1 MKIGYIL
8 NSAIDDEKSWSGTFY
23 NLATTI
29 KKNHELVPIV
39 IPHNIIEKVIKGLS
53 FIISM
58 GKQKNGRFL
67 RIYNSYRLHREL
79 RNSDCDIYF
88 APAQSELIS
97 FGVPDD
103 KKLIYLSD
111 AVFRLMVGYY
121 WSDLD
126 PRTEH
131 YLDNCEKAALKRAD
145 AVIFASEWAKAGAM
159 KFYQTDPQKIHVL
172 PFGANLI
179 DKYQGYQGYQEC
191 DSNNNTIRL
200 LLVGVDWERKGIDI
214 AIDCV
219 RALNKMQKK
228 YSFDLTIIGV
238 KQPTGQE
245 YESYIHILGRLN
257 KNIPEEYE
265 RMISYYQESDLFL
278 LPTKAECAGIVF
290 AEAAEYGLPSVTHKT
305 GGVESYVEDGVTG
318 RCLPLGSTGE
328 DFAAAI
334 MEIIEN
340 DRLEAYSKVARA
352 KYEKELNWD
361 SWLESF
367 DKILMSLSKK

>member
-1 MKIGYIL
+1 MKIGFISIWDL
-8 NSAIDDEKSWSGTFY
+8 NDRKGWSGTIS
-23 NLATTI
+23 NLSDI
-29 KKNHELVPIV
+29 LSKEYGIVPIV
-39 IPHNIIEKVIKGLS
+39 VEKNKIEQCMKAIDFICS
-53 FIISM
+53 F
-58 GKQKNGRFL
+58 GKRKNGFFRQKYVAQHFYKKI
-67 RIYNSYRLHREL
+67 RD
-79 RNSDCDIYF
+79 SDCDVYF

-97 FGVPDD
+97 FGIPTD

-159 KFYQTDPQKIHVL
+159 KFYQTNPQKIHVL

-179 DKYQGYQGYQEC
+179 DKYQGYQEC

-290 AEAAEYGLPSVTHKT
+290 AEAAEYGLPSVTHKM

-334 MEIIEN
+334 LEIIEN
-340 DRLEAYSKVARA
+340 GRLEAYSKAARA
-352 KYEKELNWD
+352 KYERELNWD
-361 SWLESF
+361 SWLKSF
-367 DKILMSLSKK
+367 DTILEDLLKK

>member
-1 MKIGYIL
+1 MKGVDYVL
-8 NSAIDDEKSWSGTFY
+8 SA
-23 NLATTI
+23 
-29 KKNHELVPIV
+29 
-39 IPHNIIEKVIKGLS
+39 
-53 FIISM
+53 
-58 GKQKNGRFL
+58 GKRKNGYFCQH
-67 RIYNSYRLHREL
+67 YNAYRLHKTIAQT
-79 RNSDCDIYF
+79 DCNIYF

-145 AVIFASEWAKAGAM
+145 AVIFASEWAKAGAV

-172 PFGANLI
+172 SFGANLI
-179 DKYQGYQGYQEC
+179 DKYQGYQEW
-191 DSNNNTIRL
+191 DPNDNTIRL
-200 LLVGVDWERKGIDI
+200 LLVGMDWERKGIDI
-214 AIDCV
+214 AIDSV
-219 RALNKMQKK
+219 RVLNKIQKK

-238 KQPTGQE
+238 EQPAGQE

-257 KNIPEEYE
+257 KNIPEKYE

-290 AEAAEYGLPSVTHKT
+290 AEAAEYGLSSVTHKT
-305 GGVESYVEDGVTG
+305 GGW
-318 RCLPLGSTGE
+318 RAMWKMALQ
-328 DFAAAI
+328 A
-334 MEIIEN
+334 
-340 DRLEAYSKVARA
+340 VACHWA
-352 KYEKELNWD
+352 PQE
-361 SWLESF
+361 
-367 DKILMSLSKK
+367 KILQRQSWTLSRMAT

>member
-1 MKIGYIL
+1 MKGVDYVL
-8 NSAIDDEKSWSGTFY
+8 SA
-23 NLATTI
+23 
-29 KKNHELVPIV
+29 
-39 IPHNIIEKVIKGLS
+39 
-53 FIISM
+53 
-58 GKQKNGRFL
+58 GKRKNGYFCQH
-67 RIYNSYRLHREL
+67 YNAYRLHKTIAQT
-79 RNSDCDIYF
+79 DCNIYF

-145 AVIFASEWAKAGAM
+145 AVIFASEWAKAGAV

-172 PFGANLI
+172 SFGANLI
-179 DKYQGYQGYQEC
+179 DKYQGYQEW
-191 DSNNNTIRL
+191 DPNDNTIRL
-200 LLVGVDWERKGIDI
+200 LLVGMDWERKGIDI
-214 AIDCV
+214 AIDSV
-219 RALNKMQKK
+219 RVLNNIQKK

-238 KQPTGQE
+238 EQPAGQE

-257 KNIPEEYE
+257 KNIPEKYE

-290 AEAAEYGLPSVTHKT
+290 AEAAEYGLSSVTHKT
-305 GGVESYVEDGVTG
+305 GGGGELCGRWRYRPLPATG
-318 RCLPLGSTGE
+318 LHRRRFCSGNHGHYREWPLRSVFQSGTS
-328 DFAAAI
+328 
-334 MEIIEN
+334 
-340 DRLEAYSKVARA
+340 
-352 KYEKELNWD
+352 
-361 SWLESF
+361 
-367 DKILMSLSKK
+367 

>member
-1 MKIGYIL
+1 MIGSDGVEPLIIYQISFPKNTVLFLLWLKRISKIEQCMKE
-8 NSAIDDEKSWSGTFY
+8 IDF
-23 NLATTI
+23 I
-29 KKNHELVPIV
+29 C
-39 IPHNIIEKVIKGLS
+39 S
-53 FIISM
+53 F
-58 GKQKNGRFL
+58 GKRKNGFFRQKYIAQRFYKKI
-67 RIYNSYRLHREL
+67 RD
-79 RNSDCDIYF
+79 SDCDVYF

-97 FGVPDD
+97 FGIPDD

-131 YLDNCEKAALKRAD
+131 YLDNCEKTALKRAD

-159 KFYQTDPQKIHVL
+159 KFYQTDSRKIHVL

-179 DKYQGYQGYQEC
+179 DKYQGYQEWN
-191 DSNNNTIRL
+191 SNDNTIRL

-238 KQPTGQE
+238 KQPAGQE

-257 KNIPEEYE
+257 KNIPEGYE

-305 GGVESYVEDGVTG
+305 GGWRAMWKMALQGVA
-318 RCLPLGSTGE
+318 CHWAPQE
-328 DFAAAI
+328 
-334 MEIIEN
+334 
-340 DRLEAYSKVARA
+340 
-352 KYEKELNWD
+352 
-361 SWLESF
+361 
-367 DKILMSLSKK
+367 KILQRQSWRSSRMAA